1 MPFVAVAKAADIPVG
16 KAAYVEAAGLALAV
30 FNLGGGRF
38 RALAPACPHE
48 DGPLSEGWLEGGSVV
63 CPWHGYD
70 FDLAT
75 GRCNVDSSLAV
86 GVYATRVVDDAVE
99 VELP

>member
-1 MPFVAVAKAADIPVG
+1 MAFVPVAKAADIPVG
-16 KAAYVEAAGLALAV
+16 KAAYVETAGVALAV

-38 RALAPACPHE
+38 RAVTPTCPHE
-48 DGPLSEGWLEGGSVV
+48 DGPLAEGWVEGGSIV

-75 GRCNVDSSLAV
+75 GRCNVDEGLSV
-86 GVYATRVVDDAVE
+86 GVYETRVVDGAVE

>member
-1 MPFVAVAKAADIPVG
+1 MTFVPVAKAADIPVG
-16 KAAYVEAAGLALAV
+16 KAAHVEAGRLALAV

-38 RALAPACPHE
+38 RAVTAICPHE
-48 DGPLSEGWLEGGSVV
+48 DGPLAEGWLEADNVV

-75 GRCNVDSSLAV
+75 GRCNIDASLAV
-86 GVYATRVVDDAVE
+86 GVYATRVVDGTVE
-99 VELP
+99 VEIP

>member
-1 MPFVAVAKAADIPVG
+1 MAFVSVAKAADIVVG
-16 KAAYVEAAGLALAV
+16 KAAHVEAAGLSLAV

-38 RALAPACPHE
+38 HAVTAICPHE
-48 DGPLSEGWLEGGSVV
+48 DGPLGECWLEGGNVV

-75 GRCNVDSSLAV
+75 GRCNTDAGLAV
-86 GVYATRVVDDAVE
+86 SVYAARVVDGGVE
-99 VELP
+99 VEIP